1 MTLTPENI
9 FTEQDINSSQS
20 KVGISILICT
30 YNPEAQIFHRTLKSI
45 ESLIIPAGVSVECII
60 TDNNSPTPV
69 SQLAYVR
76 EFIDRCPWAR
86 IIQETQQGL
95 TFARMAGFYAAKNSL
110 ILFIDDDNEVSSSYL
125 DALVNLF
132 AEYST
137 VGAWGPGN
145 VNVEFMGEVSE
156 WFRNSFKHLYQD
168 RHTKY
173 NQYGLVGETWASF
186 YPFGTGLVLRREIV
200 ARYCDEVKNGN
211 LCSSDRKGKS
221 LSSGGD
227 IQIVWEGIKMGY
239 AAGVAPSLVV
249 NHLIPANRSTLD
261 YVKRLSFGTADSYFP
276 CIVSSFPEMKSS
288 ALAGMPNS
296 FAISRSVMRRIIVHS
311 IRLKFTDLIINL
323 ANYLGAVSG
332 QYQVAEQ
339 NNQVVNYLI
348 QIFKLR

>member
-1 MTLTPENI
+1 MTSIPENI
-9 FTEQDINSSQS
+9 FTEQKLDKSQS
-20 KVGISILICT
+20 KLGISILICT
-30 YNPEAQIFHRTLKSI
+30 YNPVEGIFHRTLKSV
-45 ESLIIPAGVSVECII
+45 ESLIIPAGVPVECII
-60 TDNNSPTPV
+60 IDNNSPTPV

-76 EFIDRCPWAR
+76 EFLDRCPWAR

-95 TFARMAGFYAAKNSL
+95 TFARMAGFGAAKNSF
-110 ILFIDDDNEVSSSYL
+110 ILFVDDDNEISSSYL
-125 DALVNLF
+125 DALVKLF
-132 AEYST
+132 SEYST

-168 RHTKY
+168 RHTNY
-173 NQYGLVGETWASF
+173 TQYGLVRETWASF
-186 YPFGTGLVLRREIV
+186 YPFGTGLAVRREIL
-200 ARYCDEVKNGN
+200 ARYCDEVNNGN

-227 IQIVWEGIKMGY
+227 TQIVWEGIKIGY

-276 CIVSSFPEMKSS
+276 CIVSSFPEMRAS

-296 FAISRSVMRRIIVHS
+296 FTLSRSVIRRIIVHS
-311 IRLKFTDLIINL
+311 IRLRFTDLIINL

-332 QYQVAEQ
+332 QYQVAGQ
-339 NNQVVNYLI
+339 NNQIVNYLI
-348 QIFKLR
+348 QILKLK

>member
-9 FTEQDINSSQS
+9 FTEQDIDPSPS
-20 KVGISILICT
+20 KAGISILICT
-30 YNPEAQIFHRTLKSI
+30 YNPEAQIFHRTLKSV
-45 ESLIIPAGVSVECII
+45 ESLIIPAGVPVECII
-60 TDNNSPTPV
+60 TDNNSLTPV
-69 SQLAYVR
+69 NQLTYVR
-76 EFIDRCPWAR
+76 EFLDRCPWAR

-95 TFARMAGFYAAKNSL
+95 TFARMAGFYAAKNSF

-145 VNVEFMGEVSE
+145 VKVEFMGEVSE
-156 WFRNSFKHLYQD
+156 WFRSSFNHLYQD
-168 RHTKY
+168 RHTNY
-173 NQYGLVGETWASF
+173 NQYGLVRETWASF
-186 YPFGTGLVLRREIV
+186 YPFGTGLAVRREIV

-227 IQIVWEGIKMGY
+227 NQIVWEGIKMGY

-249 NHLIPANRSTLD
+249 NHLISANRSTLD

-288 ALAGMPNS
+288 VIAGMPNS
-296 FAISRSVMRRIIVHS
+296 FAISRSLIRRTIVHS

-332 QYQVAEQ
+332 QYQVAGQ
-339 NNQVVNYLI
+339 NNQIVSYFI